1 MIYKD
6 KLILKLEKSCYK
18 NLKLKYLMLTQ
29 NYNIMIINS
38 IVNNIKNIYC
48 INYEEMIFLSES
60 NEILIKYYKNIE
72 CFPLYKRLTELH
84 SKYISIYPNYFLID
98 IDNILMKNIIN
109 KQNIINNMYENFI
122 ENNSSK
128 NEKINFFNEKIML
141 IELFSDDKT
150 NIDNSSN
157 EKNMSKTISKYSLND
172 NFYND
177 DRLNQSIIEI
187 ERLIF
192 NINKE
197 IKESCD
203 LKEKKDNYLFKN
215 KNNIVN
221 SKEKK
226 NIKFLEKKNYNQVN
240 ELNNNKYNLKN
251 MNELENKNNKNE
263 ITIKK
268 TKNFKSNE
276 QFIYEMKYKL
286 KNEID
291 FKKEEI
297 KIRNKIFKNLGL
309 NLYNN
314 NNNKKLIKTK
324 KVKK

>member
-1 MIYKD
+1 MIYKE

-38 IVNNIKNIYC
+38 IVNNIKNIYN

-72 CFPLYKRLTELH
+72 CFPLYKRLIELH

-98 IDNILMKNIIN
+98 INNILMKNILN
-109 KQNIINNMYENFI
+109 KQYIINEMYENLI
-122 ENNSSK
+122 ENNSLS
-128 NEKINFFNEKIML
+128 EKINFFNEKLML
-141 IELFSDDKT
+141 SELFSDEKT
-150 NIDNSSN
+150 NINNSST

-197 IKESCD
+197 IKESCN
-203 LKEKKDNYLFKN
+203 LKEKKDNYLIKN
-215 KNNIVN
+215 KNNIEN

-226 NIKFLEKKNYNQVN
+226 NIKFLEKKTNNLIK

-251 MNELENKNNKNE
+251 LKESENENNKKE

-309 NLYNN
+309 NLNN
-314 NNNKKLIKTK
+314 NNNKLNKIK

>member
-38 IVNNIKNIYC
+38 IVNNIKNIYN

-72 CFPLYKRLTELH
+72 CFPLYKRLIELH

-98 IDNILMKNIIN
+98 INNILMKNILN
-109 KQNIINNMYENFI
+109 KQYIINEMYENLI
-122 ENNSSK
+122 ENNSLS
-128 NEKINFFNEKIML
+128 EKINFFNEKLML
-141 IELFSDDKT
+141 SELFSDEKT
-150 NIDNSSN
+150 NINNFST

-172 NFYND
+172 NFYYD

-197 IKESCD
+197 IKESCN
-203 LKEKKDNYLFKN
+203 LKEKKDNYLIKN
-215 KNNIVN
+215 KNNIEN

-226 NIKFLEKKNYNQVN
+226 NTKFLEKKNYNLVK

-251 MNELENKNNKNE
+251 LKESENENNKKE

-309 NLYNN
+309 NLNN
-314 NNNKKLIKTK
+314 NNNKLNKIK

>member
-1 MIYKD
+1 MIYKE

-38 IVNNIKNIYC
+38 IVNNIKNIYN

-72 CFPLYKRLTELH
+72 CFPLYKRLIELH

-98 IDNILMKNIIN
+98 INNILMKNILN
-109 KQNIINNMYENFI
+109 KQYIINEMYENLI
-122 ENNSSK
+122 ENNSLS
-128 NEKINFFNEKIML
+128 EKINFFNEKIML
-141 IELFSDDKT
+141 SELFSDEKT
-150 NIDNSSN
+150 NINNSST

-215 KNNIVN
+215 KNNI
-221 SKEKK
+221 EKK
-226 NIKFLEKKNYNQVN
+226 KKKKSIKFLEKKNYNQEN

-309 NLYNN
+309 NLNN
-314 NNNKKLIKTK
+314 NNKLIKTK

>member
-1 MIYKD
+1 MIYKE

-38 IVNNIKNIYC
+38 IVNNIKNIYN

-72 CFPLYKRLTELH
+72 CFPLYKRLIELH

-98 IDNILMKNIIN
+98 INNILMKNILN
-109 KQNIINNMYENFI
+109 KQYIINEMYENLI
-122 ENNSSK
+122 ENNSLS
-128 NEKINFFNEKIML
+128 EKINFFNEKLML
-141 IELFSDDKT
+141 SELFSDEKT
-150 NIDNSSN
+150 NINNSST

-172 NFYND
+172 NFYYD

-197 IKESCD
+197 IKESCN
-203 LKEKKDNYLFKN
+203 LKEKKDNYLIKN
-215 KNNIVN
+215 KNNIEN

-226 NIKFLEKKNYNQVN
+226 NIKYLEKKT
-240 ELNNNKYNLKN
+240 NN
-251 MNELENKNNKNE
+251 
-263 ITIKK
+263 IIK
-268 TKNFKSNE
+268 E
-276 QFIYEMKYKL
+276 
-286 KNEID
+286 
-291 FKKEEI
+291 
-297 KIRNKIFKNLGL
+297 
-309 NLYNN
+309 
-314 NNNKKLIKTK
+314 
-324 KVKK
+324 

>member
-38 IVNNIKNIYC
+38 IVNNIKNIYN

-72 CFPLYKRLTELH
+72 CFPLYKRLIELH

-98 IDNILMKNIIN
+98 INNILMKNILN
-109 KQNIINNMYENFI
+109 KQYIINEMYENLI
-122 ENNSSK
+122 ENNSLS
-128 NEKINFFNEKIML
+128 EKINFFNEKIML
-141 IELFSDDKT
+141 SELFSDEKT
-150 NIDNSSN
+150 NINNSST

-192 NINKE
+192 NINKD
-197 IKESCD
+197 IKESCN
-203 LKEKKDNYLFKN
+203 LKEKKDNYLIKN
-215 KNNIVN
+215 KNDIEN

-226 NIKFLEKKNYNQVN
+226 NIKKLEKKNYNLVK

-251 MNELENKNNKNE
+251 LKESENKNNKKE

-309 NLYNN
+309 NLNNNSN
-314 NNNKKLIKTK
+314 NNNKLNKTK
-324 KVKK
+324 KIKK